1 MGLQVPETR
10 IFLESGDPGETAR
23 AIELLGFLDGQVT
36 CPPLMEQAADAILGR
51 EESRK
56 MDLDQYVSF
65 YRRNLGQISK
75 LVPQGQVHFDLYA
88 EPTTSAEEILTQ
100 ARSMVNWIPNGVIAI
115 PIYREGL
122 AAAQQCVKED
132 LLPINLSMC
141 FSQEQAAGAYTATT
155 GAMPERVFL
164 TVFIRA
170 LEKNGEAPWE
180 IIERILGMLHEG
192 DGHLGVITAG
202 IGTIDHFMT
211 ALELAP
217 YAVAAPVDV
226 LRQWADRELYRP
238 QKSSA
243 GPKEKEYRGI
253 HLTRNWSEYD
263 ISHPLT
269 TNLLKTYSRHWS
281 V

>member
-1 MGLQVPETR
+1 
-10 IFLESGDPGETAR
+10 
-23 AIELLGFLDGQVT
+23 
-36 CPPLMEQAADAILGR
+36 
-51 EESRK
+51 
-56 MDLDQYVSF
+56 
-65 YRRNLGQISK
+65 
-75 LVPQGQVHFDLYA
+75 
-88 EPTTSAEEILTQ
+88 
-100 ARSMVNWIPNGVIAI
+100 MVNWIPNGVIAI